1 MKRLIAILSIVL
13 FASIVFCLEAKS
25 TMEQLIYKEWYEFDF
40 SNLSAKDSYYIKFT
54 GTQRMIVGQD
64 QEGNAKAR
72 VKPYYL

>member
-1 MKRLIAILSIVL
+1 MKRIVFIFVFVL
-13 FASIVFCLEAKS
+13 FASIGFVVEAKS
-25 TMEQLIYKEWYEFDF
+25 TMEQLINKEWYEFDF

-72 VKPYYL
+72 V